1 MEKIVP
7 EMKKMD
13 IYSSRSNWPPYTY
26 RDYPNTTPEMYNSF
40 MEFLSTENTSNKL
53 MELQPWI
60 SFCDSKC
67 TFCYY
72 PTAPYSKTR
81 IEPYLAALK
90 KELKMYAETKYVKTS
105 LFDEIVLGGGTPSLL
120 TAEQMIDLISYC
132 EKNFNTSKDYFIK
145 ITGSSRSFDEKKL
158 EAVAK
163 YGVYQVDMGAQTF
176 DNKIRKIL
184 NIPDSSENL
193 EKEIKTARKL
203 GLCVCIDLMYNLPSQ
218 TIESWTN
225 TIRKAIELDVEVD
238 CYSLE
243 VYPGTILEKQ
253 LKSSK
258 VPPLGDADTETKMYL
273 TAYDLFTKA
282 GYKAV
287 GHDRFSRIEWHFKEN
302 CLNGWPWAGI
312 LTTGAGCFMGYLERY
327 SYSNIEDTNKYME
340 AIQNGRFPIDKL
352 SKSTDEDM
360 MRKVMTRLYLRL
372 SVDKQEFKQRFGK
385 LPEEVFPDQIKR
397 LRDKGLIEMDEKEIR
412 ITKLGD
418 IWKGNIAW
426 EFAPRTN

>member
-1 MEKIVP
+1 MENIIP
-7 EMKKMD
+7 ERKKLD
-13 IYSSRSNWPPYTY
+13 IYDSRSNWPPYTY
-26 RDYPNTTPEMYNSF
+26 RDYPNITPEMYNSF
-40 MEFLSTENTSNKL
+40 IEFLSTENTSNKL

-60 SFCDSKC
+60 SFCDSRC
-67 TFCYY
+67 AFCYY
-72 PTAPYSKTR
+72 PTTPYSKTA
-81 IEPYLAALK
+81 IEPYLTALK
-90 KELKMYAETKYVKTS
+90 KELKMYAETRYVKTS

-120 TAEQMIDLISYC
+120 TSEQMIDLISYC
-132 EKNFNTSKDYFIK
+132 EENFNTSKGYFIK

-176 DNKIRKIL
+176 DNKIRKML
-184 NIPDSSENL
+184 CLPDSAESAEQ
-193 EKEIKTARKL
+193 EIKAARKL
-203 GLCVCIDLMYNLPSQ
+203 GLCVCIDLMYNLPGQ
-218 TIESWTN
+218 TMESWIN
-225 TIRKAIELDVEVD
+225 TIKKAIELDVEVD

-253 LKSSK
+253 LKSGQM
-258 VPPLGDADTETKMYL
+258 PPLGDSDTETKMYL
-273 TAYDLFTKA
+273 AAYDLFTKA

-287 GHDRFSRIEWHFKEN
+287 GHDRFSRVKWHFKES

-327 SYSNIEDTNKYME
+327 SYSNIEATDAYIK
-340 AIQNGRFPIDKL
+340 AVQSGRFPIDKL
-352 SKSTDEDM
+352 SKSTEEDM

-372 SVDKQEFKQRFGK
+372 PVDKHEFKRRFGE
-385 LPEEVFPDQIKR
+385 LPEEVFPTQIKR
-397 LRDKGLIEMDEKEIR
+397 LKEKGLIETDEKEIR

-426 EFAPRTN
+426 EFAAHT